1 VRISVEL
8 SAVPRISTL
17 TAASLLF
24 ALTALLALWG
34 LWLLLS
40 SSARRSELVARG
52 GVELRRRRRLDER
65 LDAILVGTRRGEDL
79 AGKLR
84 SAGTELTPARFLLL
98 VAMIAFGTFALLSLL
113 FGPLLGVVGGA
124 LAGWA
129 CFAWLARRLDRRREA
144 FVAQLPDVARLL
156 SNGASAG
163 LSMPAA
169 IELAVREIEAPASE
183 ELQTVIDEL
192 TFGRSLDESL
202 ASLQRRLPS
211 REIAVLMTTLII
223 QQRAGGDVVQALQE
237 LSSTLNTR
245 RDTLREVRTLMA
257 GAVFTSY
264 VVPVMGVGTLFLLD
278 AVNPHTL
285 QRMANEPAGIVVLVI
300 AGILYTIGAIAIRR
314 VTKVEI

>member
-1 VRISVEL
+1 MRLSPEMLPVARISSV
-8 SAVPRISTL
+8 
-17 TAASLLF
+17 TAAILLF
-24 ALTALLALWG
+24 ALTAVLALWG

-40 SSARRSELVARG
+40 NSARRSALVARG
-52 GVELRRRRRLDER
+52 GAELRPRRRLDER
-65 LDAILVGTRRGEDL
+65 LDAMIVRTRRGEDL

-98 VAMIAFGTFALLSLL
+98 VGVVAFGTFALLSLL
-113 FGPLLGVVGGA
+113 VQSLLGLAGGV

-129 CFAWLARRLDRRREA
+129 CFVWLARRLDRRREE

-156 SNGASAG
+156 SSGASAG

-169 IELAVREIEAPASE
+169 IELAVREIEPPASD
-183 ELQTVIDEL
+183 ELQIVIDEL

-237 LSSTLNTR
+237 LASTLNAR
-245 RDTLREVRTLMA
+245 RDTLREVRTHMA

-264 VVPVMGVGTLFLLD
+264 VVPVMGVGSLVLLD
-278 AVNPHTL
+278 LIDPNTL
-285 QRMANEPAGIVVLVI
+285 QRMTSEPAGIVVLVI
-300 AGILYTIGAIAIRR
+300 AGIMYAIGAIAIRR